1 MFLGGIDLPE
11 SAFEMP
17 YLFEHESAVRQ
28 APECFF
34 VRLQRALEIAHD
46 TITINTLRE
55 PRFAQLRLERDRA
68 IRPFL
73 HRCTGVRLWIN
84 AVEIEL
90 AARNGKPRPCQCEL
104 RIKPHRLGIKRSG
117 LFGDIEGSSVVDC
130 DRLQVG
136 VICCRILGG
145 SLGHRFLLGT
155 REDRKSTRLN
165 SSHRTTSYAVF
176 CLKQ

>member
-1 MFLGGIDLPE
+1 MFLRGVKLTE
-11 SAFEMP
+11 SPFKVGH
-17 YLFEHESAVRQ
+17 LLEHEGAVRQ

-104 RIKPHRLGIKRSG
+104 
-117 LFGDIEGSSVVDC
+117 
-130 DRLQVG
+130 
-136 VICCRILGG
+136 
-145 SLGHRFLLGT
+145 
-155 REDRKSTRLN
+155 
-165 SSHRTTSYAVF
+165 
-176 CLKQ
+176 